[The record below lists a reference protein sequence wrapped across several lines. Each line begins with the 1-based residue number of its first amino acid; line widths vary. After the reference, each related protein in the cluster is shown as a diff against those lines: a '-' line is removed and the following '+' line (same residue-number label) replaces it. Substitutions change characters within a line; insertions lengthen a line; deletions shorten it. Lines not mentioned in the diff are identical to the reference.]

1 MPQQDE
7 NQKNKVLDDSMQR
20 VLQKVLGQMPDV
32 SPITMSSQSPGPL
45 SIMPKNAMA
54 TTNPFTGNIHYNPA
68 MIQGQSQDEIGNTV
82 AHELTHSR
90 QAQNTPWWRTAMGL
104 FQPDVKVPQGI
115 TPGSTLDNPYV
126 WRPSELEAF
135 QTERNRQMMQPN
147 PVDPVYGTRDI
158 NLVKGPSRMR

>member
-1 MPQQDE
+1 MPGPDE
-7 NQKNKVLDDSMQR
+7 KQKNKILDDSMQR
-20 VLQKVLGQMPDV
+20 VLQRVLGQMPDV
-32 SPITMSSQSPGPL
+32 NPVTLSAGSPNPIS
-45 SIMPKNAMA
+45 MPRGAMA
-54 TTNPFTGNIHYNPA
+54 TTNPFTGNIRYNPE
-68 MIQGQSQDEIGNTV
+68 MMQGQSPDEIGNTV

-90 QAQNTPWWRTAMGL
+90 QAQNTPWWRTAMSL

-147 PVDPVYGTRDI
+147 PVDPIYGTRDI